1 MNSNFKDLLKLFND
15 SQVKYLL
22 VGGYAVGYH
31 SEPRYTKDLDLWI
44 ETSPENARSVFNAL
58 KEFGAPLKNLLPQ
71 DFTQS
76 GYFYSMGIP
85 PTRVDILMSIK
96 GLGFEDAWPRRI
108 ESEIEGERVSY
119 ISREDLIEVKR
130 AAGHKT
136 FLTLP
141 P

>member
-15 SQVKYLL
+15 SQIKYLL
-22 VGGYAVGYH
+22 AGGYAVGSH

-44 ETSPENARSVFNAL
+44 ETSLENARSVFNAL
-58 KEFGAPLKNLLPQ
+58 KEFGVPLKNLSAD
-71 DFTQS
+71 DFTQA
-76 GYFYSMGIP
+76 GCFYSIGIP
-85 PTRVDILMSIK
+85 PTRVDVIMSIK
-96 GLGFEDAWPRRI
+96 SLSFEDAWPRRI

-119 ISREDLIEVKR
+119 ISR
-130 AAGHKT
+130 KT